1 MDQNDFYVDLFV
13 NKPAWS
19 TPEPNPDEAA
29 RWSKS
34 PHFSNVSCGRR
45 GKTIP
50 SEPCEFL
57 MWDAD
62 VDG

>member
-1 MDQNDFYVDLFV
+1 MDQNEFYVDLFV

-29 RWSKS
+29 RWSKIAS
-34 PHFSNVSCGRR
+34 FLEYVLRRR
-45 GKTIP
+45 GARIP
-50 SEPCEFL
+50 NIPCEFS

-62 VDG
+62 AGG